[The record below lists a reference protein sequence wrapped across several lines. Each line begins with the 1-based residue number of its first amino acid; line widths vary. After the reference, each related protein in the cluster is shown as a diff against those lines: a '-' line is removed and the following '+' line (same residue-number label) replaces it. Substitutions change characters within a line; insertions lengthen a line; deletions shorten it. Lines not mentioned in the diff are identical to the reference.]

1 MRLLADTNII
11 LRFLH
16 VADPRHEVVFAAVR
30 GAFARGESICIAPQ
44 VIYEFWS
51 VATRPVNVGGL
62 GWSVARTHAEV
73 DVLLEQFELIADS
86 PSVFEFWLE
95 LVTIH
100 GVSGKPSHDA
110 RLVAAMQA
118 HGLETLLTL
127 NGADFKRFDINV
139 VDPNDVQS

>member
-11 LRFLH
+11 LRFVHL
-16 VADPRHEVVFAAVR
+16 ADSRHEMVFAAVR
-30 GAFARGESICIAPQ
+30 SAFARGDRVCIAPQ

-62 GWSVARTHAEV
+62 GWSVERTRAEV

-95 LVTIH
+95 LATTY

-127 NGADFKRFDINV
+127 NGADFKRFAVTVI
-139 VDPNDVQS
+139 DPSSAS